1 VPGPGLR
8 KKTQAQPWPW
18 PWSMRA
24 RAVLGPR
31 PFKGRAWAQA
41 LEGPALALEG
51 PELKDLGLFKGRAWA
66 QALEGPALQGPGPGP
81 WRGGPCIFFFKKV
94 IQKNIYHMPQKM

>member
-1 VPGPGLR
+1 MVPFRDVKRAVPGRHGTLDPRPVTGLGRAWHGPAQCRAVPGPGLR

-24 RAVLGPR
+24 RAVPGPR

-51 PELKDLGLFKGRAWA
+51 PALKGLG
-66 QALEGPALQGPGPGP
+66 PSP
-81 WRGGPCIFFFKKV
+81 
-94 IQKNIYHMPQKM
+94 

>member
-1 VPGPGLR
+1 
-8 KKTQAQPWPW
+8 
-18 PWSMRA
+18 MRA
-24 RAVLGPR
+24 RAVPGPR

-66 QALEGPALQGPGPGP
+66 QALEGPALALEGPALKGLGPGP
-81 WRGGPCIFFFKKV
+81 
-94 IQKNIYHMPQKM
+94 